1 MQFVGIYNLMSSL
14 FSIEFLQAREIECF
28 FFVCERFVCTW
39 FLFNFFVSWL
49 IEWQIISNNRMTS
62 FINDSSY
69 EAIKSKHPPP
79 ADLNE
84 KVMIKSEVPFAD
96 PILFE
101 NIDDETILKAAL
113 RTKGAAGPSGLDA
126 DGWRR
131 ILVSKNYG
139 KRGNDLRS
147 SIVIMTRKLCCERI
161 DIDSNTNSTSIEA
174 YIACRLIPLDKNPGV
189 RPIGIGEVLR
199 RIIGK
204 AIISVIKPEIID
216 SAGSLQLCAGQ
227 QSGCEAAV
235 QAFSSIFEEEETDA
249 ILFVDTS
256 NAFNSINRKI
266 MLHNIQYLCPP
277 MSIYSWNCYCTPSR
291 LFVSGGL
298 EISSAEGT
306 TQGDTMAMPMYAIG
320 ITPLLK
326 LLKKPPDPHNADAN
340 QSEYENNTK
349 HAAFADDLGGAG
361 KLVEVRQWWDNV
373 RHYGP
378 MLGYYPNP
386 SKSWL
391 VVKDEEY
398 NSATEIFQGT
408 GVNITT
414 SGRKYLGGFIGKVD
428 ERRKYV
434 KTIIDDW
441 IEKIKLLSN
450 IAKSEP
456 QAAYAAFVSGFKHKF
471 TYHIRVIPDISDLLK
486 YVDDIIDTQFIPA
499 ITDGHYCSPDER
511 LLLALPVKMGGV
523 TSENAKRIEMSK

>member
-1 MQFVGIYNLMSSL
+1 
-14 FSIEFLQAREIECF
+14 
-28 FFVCERFVCTW
+28 
-39 FLFNFFVSWL
+39 
-49 IEWQIISNNRMTS
+49 
-62 FINDSSY
+62 
-69 EAIKSKHPPP
+69 
-79 ADLNE
+79 
-84 KVMIKSEVPFAD
+84 
-96 PILFE
+96 
-101 NIDDETILKAAL
+101 
-113 RTKGAAGPSGLDA
+113 
-126 DGWRR
+126 
-131 ILVSKNYG
+131 
-139 KRGNDLRS
+139 
-147 SIVIMTRKLCCERI
+147 
-161 DIDSNTNSTSIEA
+161 
-174 YIACRLIPLDKNPGV
+174 
-189 RPIGIGEVLR
+189 
-199 RIIGK
+199 
-204 AIISVIKPEIID
+204 
-216 SAGSLQLCAGQ
+216 
-227 QSGCEAAV
+227 
-235 QAFSSIFEEEETDA
+235 
-249 ILFVDTS
+249 
-256 NAFNSINRKI
+256 

-511 LLLALPVKMGGV
+511 LLLALPVKMGDL
-523 TSENAKRIEMSK
+523 EYQYFRKYRKLKIKIR